1 MGFSAILALQ
11 LLPFCLQTAESAI
24 LLPKNL
30 ESRQDVQSKQAF
42 EETTARFREQGACRL
57 YDDSLKTGHHGLE
70 TCQPKCGNLVKKPAD
85 GVVAEFL
92 ECVTKESDTSWIMDP
107 DGHRYTP
114 GECVCKA
121 PVKDQV
127 IDNTPITLPVVDDIG
142 CSIVYEAFDAVLKD
156 GSTAIPDT
164 QESMNVG
171 LKAAVQAAKAVA
183 VYGKDADTLLEWLD
197 ISCTKSN
204 YTDVVQK
211 VYGPLSDVPDSVVPS
226 LGCKSRL
233 CARKKT
239 SPKTSSNPAPVAKP
253 KPNTEP
259 QSPPPNE
266 GKNNKSTGTS
276 TKSAVS
282 ATSNTKTSKSSVPA
296 STQSE
301 SPTTKSTKPSNAVA
315 QGKATQT
322 QASTALTDATPTV
335 ISRSSPSVP
344 VSPTSNSIDLSPST
358 GYDQASSSTN
368 PPTLGSQK
376 NQETTLLTSIQTP
389 QSSVPVETPASEL
402 GADPL
407 EDGSEYS
414 TSTDEAKA
422 LNTKE
427 LLGVSPTST
436 EVSPLGHG
444 SAQETGDVPTVAAS
458 AESTASTGPSD
469 VYLESIG
476 ETADIPI
483 QTSSSGDATTTETSD
498 IDVELPQES
507 SDISIPPLL
516 EATTATPTA
525 TAAASEISA
534 TGSCPII
541 SGTESKSLTLRTVST
556 FEMKKMMGRTY
567 YGYDKYDPAS
577 PVDDNCLNMYAK
589 RAYEIVSN
597 LAGPVNMVSAM
608 YIPGTGVVI
617 GSKPHGDSDMDDDKV
632 AASLVT
638 IARHQVHSYW
648 GLVKHRAP
656 GIDSWHCEDIAMLLG
671 ARYHCANNNMGGY
684 EFAYFPPGSK
694 IATYGRYGAYDSQP
708 SLKRP
713 CGYDGAPAL
722 IDPSCQ
728 GVMVSLGV
736 QTSAIPQ

>member
-30 ESRQDVQSKQAF
+30 ESRHDVQSKQAF

-57 YDDSLKTGHHGLE
+57 YGDSLKTGHHGLE
-70 TCQPKCGNLVKKPAD
+70 TCQPKCGNLVKKPTD

-92 ECVTKESDTSWIMDP
+92 ECVAKESDTSEIMDP

-121 PVKDQV
+121 PVRDQV
-127 IDNTPITLPVVDDIG
+127 IDNTPITLPVVEDIG
-142 CSIVYEAFDAVLKD
+142 CSIVYEAFDAVLED
-156 GSTAIPDT
+156 GPTAIPDI

-171 LKAAVQAAKAVA
+171 LKAAIQAAKTVA
-183 VYGKDADTLLEWLD
+183 AYGKEADTLLEWLD

-211 VYGPLSDVPDSVVPS
+211 VYGPLNDVPDSVIPS

-239 SPKTSSNPAPVAKP
+239 SPKTSSNPVPATKP
-253 KPNTEP
+253 KSNTKP
-259 QSPPPNE
+259 QFPPPDE
-266 GKNNKSTGTS
+266 GKNHKSPGTS
-276 TKSAVS
+276 TKSSVS
-282 ATSNTKTSKSSVPA
+282 ATSNTKTSKNSV
-296 STQSE
+296 STSIQSE
-301 SPTTKSTKPSNAVA
+301 SPTTKSTKPSKAVV

-322 QASTALTDATPTV
+322 QASTTLTDASLTV
-335 ISRSSPSVP
+335 ISRSSRSVP
-344 VSPTSNSIDLSPST
+344 VSPTSESIDLNPST
-358 GYDQASSSTN
+358 GYDQTSSSTN
-368 PPTLGSQK
+368 PPTPGSQRD
-376 NQETTLLTSIQTP
+376 QETTLLTSVQTP

-402 GADPL
+402 GADSL
-407 EDGSEYS
+407 EDGS
-414 TSTDEAKA
+414 D
-422 LNTKE
+422 
-427 LLGVSPTST
+427 T

-444 SAQETGDVPTVAAS
+444 SAEKTGDVPTVAAS

-498 IDVELPQES
+498 INVELPQES

-525 TAAASEISA
+525 TPTATAAASEISS

-541 SGTESKSLTLRTVST
+541 SGTGIKSLTLRTVST
-556 FEMKKMMGRTY
+556 FQMNKMGMGRTY
-567 YGYDKYDPAS
+567 YGFDKYDSAS
-577 PVDDNCLNMYAK
+577 LVDDNCLNMYAQ
-589 RAYEIVSN
+589 RAYEIVYN

-608 YIPGTGVVI
+608 YIPGTGVII
-617 GSKPHGDSDMDDDKV
+617 GSKPHGDSEMDDDTV
-632 AASLVT
+632 AASLAT
-638 IARHQVHSYW
+638 IARAQVHTYW
-648 GLVKHRAP
+648 NLVKHRAP
-656 GIDSWHCEDIAMLLG
+656 GIDSWHCEDVAMLFG
-671 ARYHCANNNMGGY
+671 ARQYASRMKMGGY
-684 EFAYFPPGSK
+684 EFAYFPTGSK
-694 IATYGRYGAYDSQP
+694 VATYGRYGAQDSQP

-713 CGYDGAPAL
+713 CGYDGDTAL
-722 IDPSCQ
+722 IDPSCYQ
-728 GVMVSLGV
+728 VMVSLGV
-736 QTSAIPQ
+736 QASAMPQ

>member
-11 LLPFCLQTAESAI
+11 LLPFCLPTAESAI

-30 ESRQDVQSKQAF
+30 GSRQDVQSKQAF

-57 YDDSLKTGHHGLE
+57 YDDSLKTGDHGLE
-70 TCQPKCGNLVKKPAD
+70 TCQPKCGNLVKKPTD

-92 ECVTKESDTSWIMDP
+92 ECVTKESDTSEIVDP
-107 DGHRYTP
+107 DGHRYSP

-127 IDNTPITLPVVDDIG
+127 IDNTPITLPVVEDIG
-142 CSIVYEAFDAVLKD
+142 CSIVYGAFDAVLED
-156 GSTAIPDT
+156 GPTAIPDT

-171 LKAAVQAAKAVA
+171 LKAAVQAAKTVA
-183 VYGKDADTLLEWLD
+183 AYGKDADTLLEWLD

-211 VYGPLSDVPDSVVPS
+211 VYGPLSDVPDSIIPS

-239 SPKTSSNPAPVAKP
+239 SPKTSSNPVPATKP
-253 KPNTEP
+253 KSNTKP
-259 QSPPPNE
+259 QSPPPDK
-266 GKNNKSTGTS
+266 GKNNKSPGTS
-276 TKSAVS
+276 TKSSVS
-282 ATSNTKTSKSSVPA
+282 ATSDTETSKNSV
-296 STQSE
+296 STSIQNE
-301 SPTTKSTKPSNAVA
+301 SPTTKSTKPSKAEA

-322 QASTALTDATPTV
+322 QASTTLTDASLTV
-335 ISRSSPSVP
+335 ISRSSQSVP
-344 VSPTSNSIDLSPST
+344 VSPTSDSIDLNPST

-368 PPTLGSQK
+368 PPIQGSQRD
-376 NQETTLLTSIQTP
+376 QETTLLTSVQTP

-407 EDGSEYS
+407 EDGFEDS

-427 LLGVSPTST
+427 LLGGSPTST
-436 EVSPLGHG
+436 EGY
-444 SAQETGDVPTVAAS
+444 AEETGDVLTVAAS

-483 QTSSSGDATTTETSD
+483 QTSSSGDPTTTEISD
-498 IDVELPQES
+498 INVELPQES
-507 SDISIPPLL
+507 SDISIPPML

-525 TAAASEISA
+525 TAAASEISS

-556 FEMKKMMGRTY
+556 FRMNKMKMGRTY
-567 YGYDKYDPAS
+567 FGFDRYDPAS
-577 PVDDNCLNMYAK
+577 PVDDNCLNMYAQ
-589 RAYEIVSN
+589 RAYEIVYN

-608 YIPGTGVVI
+608 YIPGTGVII
-617 GSKPHGDSDMDDDKV
+617 GSKPHGDSEMDDDTV
-632 AASLVT
+632 AASLAT
-638 IARHQVHSYW
+638 IARAQVNTYW
-648 GLVKHRAP
+648 HTVKHRAP
-656 GIDSWHCEDIAMLLG
+656 GIDSWHSEDVAMLHG
-671 ARYHCANNNMGGY
+671 ARYYASQMKMGGS

-694 IATYGRYGAYDSQP
+694 IATYGRYGAQDSQP

-713 CGYDGAPAL
+713 CGYDGDTAL
-722 IDPSCQ
+722 IDPSCYN
-728 GVMVSLGV
+728 VMVSLGV
-736 QTSAIPQ
+736 QASAMPQ